1 MTREPLVM
9 KPIGVA
15 HTQYADK
22 QQAPRQAVAN
32 GSHGTLELFVASGIE
47 DALCGI
53 EEWQRI
59 WVLFG
64 FDRASGFRPKVQ
76 PPRSAHK
83 IGVLATRSPHRPN
96 PIGLSC
102 VKLLA
107 VRGLILDVED
117 IDLLDQTPIYDIK
130 PYVPYADAFAD
141 AGSGWLEPARDPQPD
156 YTIEFSSLAQTQL
169 AWLDAAGEPLVAGVT
184 QALALGPAP
193 HAYRRITP
201 GPAGVSRLAHREWR
215 VYFRSAK
222 LPRTLH
228 VLHVESGFRPQQIAE
243 ATAPKLHCMYS
254 SAFGMPRG
262 LSS

>member
-156 YTIEFSSLAQTQL
+156 YTIEFSPLAQTQL

-243 ATAPKLHCMYS
+243 ATAPKLHCTYS